1 MSRDTDNV
9 KNDKNFKKKLIKSLG
24 IATTL
29 ATMTSIGISE
39 LPLRRF
45 KHLNLNFQV
54 LKPGLKILLR
64 NLLQLQNLQVDQV
77 VQAVRR

>member
-39 LPLRRF
+39 LPL
-45 KHLNLNFQV
+45 NE
-54 LKPGLKILLR
+54 
-64 NLLQLQNLQVDQV
+64 
-77 VQAVRR
+77 